1 MRGKF
6 KILLIFVVAIIFLSY
21 KDAITQS
28 IQGSLTIRVNG
39 EPIYQGPLKIS
50 SGKIIT
56 PNLGQLNTQLQ
67 NQGLGSIMSL
77 IQSMLY
83 QLVQQLLGGEIAV
96 PAPAIGGIMPPHSR
110 TRIGGIPIRGNVFP
124 GTVQPQTAEE
134 VPIAPGLNA
143 ETIREVLRMFPQEV
157 LGLINGIYPGA
168 PSFAL
173 GATDGHNIYLNSE
186 APGVIAHECGHVL
199 HLSGLYPEFNNAVAR
214 AYAENPSAISWY
226 GSTNIY
232 EFAAEVIKAYLT
244 GGRGRLEE
252 LAQHSQAFKDLL
264 AALDKIFIPAAY
276 V

>member
-6 KILLIFVVAIIFLSY
+6 RILLIFVVAIILLGY
-21 KDAITQS
+21 KETIAQS

-39 EPIYQGPLKIS
+39 EPVYQGPFRVSS
-50 SGKIIT
+50 SGEIMV
-56 PNLGQLNTQLQ
+56 PNLSQLNTQLQ

-77 IQSMLY
+77 IHSMLY
-83 QLVQQLLGGEIAV
+83 QLIQQLLGGEIAV
-96 PAPAIGGIMPPHSR
+96 PTPPIGGGIPPYSR
-110 TRIGGIPIRGNVFP
+110 TRIGGPPIRDNVFP
-124 GTVQPQTAEE
+124 GIVQPRTADE

-143 ETIREVLRMFPQEV
+143 EAIREVLRMFPEEV
-157 LGLINGIYPGA
+157 LGLITGIYPGA

-199 HLSGLYPEFNNAVAR
+199 HLSGLYPEFNDAVAR
-214 AYAENPSAISWY
+214 AYAENPGAISQY

-232 EFAAEVIKAYLT
+232 EFAAEVIKVYLT

-252 LAQHSQAFKDLL
+252 LAQHSQGFKDLL
-264 AALDKIFIPAAY
+264 EALDKIFIGVA
-276 V
+276 